1 MLVSI
6 GILMMLWDSLVL
18 PVGKVPNIYY
28 LSRAWWERLLGD
40 LFSMVGCIIL
50 LLLDKKYEMPKGPRF
65 STLCIYNACITI
77 NLVALG
83 YYFGGA

>member
-1 MLVSI
+1 
-6 GILMMLWDSLVL
+6 MMLWDSLVL

-28 LSRAWWERLLGD
+28 LSRSWWERLLGD